1 MGREAGDL
9 GVLLLRSPPPRGPL
23 AALLERPLRDTQM
36 ISLVTDGVLRTRLV
50 NALLAGLI
58 LACLPVAA
66 LAHAKLVR
74 SEPKSKETVSVA
86 PKLVELWFSEELESG
101 LNTIEVKDQAGKR
114 VDRGEVTLTEQNKKA
129 QVELG
134 ELTPGVYTVAWK
146 ALSADQHAM
155 RGSFTFSVTA
165 PNPAPATASPIANQT
180 PTPVPTGTP
189 HSEDQMAAM
198 SDAEDS
204 GDRISWGQTLVRW
217 LSYISMMLLF
227 GGFAFRSLVLIPAL
241 RRALDVAERTE
252 AGKAGVR
259 RILRLQWLGVVLL
272 AVTSVVALV
281 LQASDVFDKSFAGA
295 LSPSVLSQV
304 LTTGFGSSWILQVG
318 SLTAIAVILLLL
330 TKGLNRHPGSEQTV
344 LWWAG
349 LIAGAALLIAPSWT
363 GHAMVSVKH
372 FRLAVLTDWL
382 HLLAGGFWVGG
393 LFYLALAWPAA
404 LSKISDRNR
413 PVAVHHLIRSFT
425 RTAMP
430 SVALLVLAGLYNTW
444 AHVPGVKALWLTPYG
459 QALSVKLFVVLLM
472 LLLGAINNY
481 HFGKRAARLA
491 QKQESSETD
500 SALPIERRFYRSIA
514 FEASLGVVVLLVTAV
529 LVFLT
534 PARNHPAM
542 DNASATEAIIQQR

>member
-1 MGREAGDL
+1 
-9 GVLLLRSPPPRGPL
+9 
-23 AALLERPLRDTQM
+23 M
-36 ISLVTDGVLRTRLV
+36 ISLVTDGVLRTRIV
-50 NALLAGLI
+50 NALLPGLI

-74 SEPKSKETVSVA
+74 SEPKPKETVSVA

-101 LNTIEVKDQAGKR
+101 LNTIEVKDQTGKR
-114 VDRGEVTLTEQNKKA
+114 VDRGEVTLAEQNKKA

-134 ELTPGVYTVAWK
+134 ELTLGVYAVAWK

-165 PNPAPATASPIANQT
+165 PKPAPAAASPIANQT
-180 PTPVPTGTP
+180 PTPVSTGTP
-189 HSEDQMAAM
+189 HSEDQM
-198 SDAEDS
+198 SSVSGAEDS
-204 GDRISWGQTLVRW
+204 GDRIFWGQTLVRW

-241 RRALDVAERTE
+241 RRALDGAERTE

-259 RILRLQWLGVVLL
+259 RVLRLLWLGVVLL
-272 AVTSVVALV
+272 AVTSVVALA
-281 LQASDVFDKSFAGA
+281 LQASDVFDKSFAES
-295 LSPSVLSQV
+295 LSPGVLSQV
-304 LTTGFGSSWILQVG
+304 LATGFGSSWLLQVG

-330 TKGLNRHPGSEQTV
+330 TRGANRHPEREQMV

-349 LIAGAALLIAPSWT
+349 LVAGVALLIAPSWT

-382 HLLAGGFWVGG
+382 HLIAGGFWVGG
-393 LFYLALAWPAA
+393 LFHLALAWPAA
-404 LSKISDRNR
+404 LSKISDHNR
-413 PVAVHHLIRSFT
+413 PAAVHHLIRSFT
-425 RTAMP
+425 RTALP

-444 AHVPGVKALWLTPYG
+444 AHVPGLKALWLTEYG
-459 QALSVKLFVVLLM
+459 QALSVKLLLVLLM

-491 QKQESSETD
+491 KNKESSASD
-500 SALPIERRFYRSIA
+500 SGAPIERSFYRSVA
-514 FEASLGVVVLLVTAV
+514 FEASLGLVVLLVTAV

-542 DNASATEAIIQQR
+542 DNAPSGEGASQR